1 MNPEE
6 CLLCEWEATTSCN
19 RDCQCYDIKEQLRG
33 KKRVNN
39 AVEALTII
47 SALVLIVPF
56 IIVWTIAATIGA
68 VIEWF
73 SPLTDAI
80 KIARGK

>member
-6 CLLCEWEATTSCN
+6 CLACEWEASTSCN
-19 RDCQCYDIKEQLRG
+19 KDCQCYDIKDQRQG
-33 KKRVNN
+33 RVDK
-39 AVEALTII
+39 AIDIGFLTVALFL
-47 SALVLIVPF
+47 AVPF
-56 IIVWTIAATIGA
+56 IIVWTIASTIGA

-80 KIARGK
+80 KIAREK